1 MLSQS
6 TIYAEQEKQRI
17 CIKLWATVWGLK
29 SIELSNI
36 PYIGQ
41 MEIDCVTVS
50 RDYNYYNYV
59 TKKTFVLIPTT
70 YVDVHLSYISILLD
84 YVDKWCLTRESS

>member
-1 MLSQS
+1 
-6 TIYAEQEKQRI
+6 
-17 CIKLWATVWGLK
+17 
-29 SIELSNI
+29 
-36 PYIGQ
+36 

-84 YVDKWCLTRESS
+84 YVDK

>member
-17 CIKLWATVWGLK
+17 CIKLWATVCGLK

-41 MEIDCVTVS
+41 MEIDCV
-50 RDYNYYNYV
+50 RLQLLQLCY
-59 TKKTFVLIPTT
+59 KKTFVLIPTT